1 MKQAP
6 DDKRPGRA
14 VPEAANEH
22 HDHEVDHSARRTKP
36 VSAQRNVE
44 VIAQES
50 GERDVP
56 PPPKIGEPD
65 GRVGKAEVVLEVKP
79 EAERGADRADGIAGK
94 IKKDLAGKSDHAG
107 PRIEGYQGAAITE
120 DAVSRARE
128 QSIGK
133 HDFFEQAERHQ
144 EQSPQEAAFLR
155 FGRGI

>member
-1 MKQAP
+1 MEQAP

-22 HDHEVDHSARRTKP
+22 HDHEVDHGARRTEA

-65 GRVGKAEVVLEVKP
+65 GRVGKPKVVLEGEP
-79 EAERGADRADGIAGK
+79 ETECGADREDGIARK

-120 DAVSRARE
+120 YAVSRARE
-128 QSIGK
+128 QSIGE
-133 HDFFEQAERHQ
+133 HDFFE
-144 EQSPQEAAFLR
+144 
-155 FGRGI
+155 

>member
-1 MKQAP
+1 MEQAP

-22 HDHEVDHSARRTKP
+22 HDHEVDHGAGRTEA

-56 PPPKIGEPD
+56 PSPKIGEPN
-65 GRVGKAEVVLEVKP
+65 GRVGKAEVVLEVEP
-79 EAERGADRADGIAGK
+79 ETERGADSADGIARE

-107 PRIEGYQGAAITE
+107 PGIEGYQGATITE

-128 QSIGK
+128 QSVGE
-133 HDFFEQAERHQ
+133 HD
-144 EQSPQEAAFLR
+144 L
-155 FGRGI
+155 